1 VIIESLDVKRSSEY
15 LSGARK
21 TLPKLC
27 YEVDDNNVRCHYCM
41 AYGCINPD
49 CGVQLD
55 PDN

>member
-1 VIIESLDVKRSSEY
+1 MIESLDVKRASEY

-27 YEVDDNNVRCHYCM
+27 YEVDDNNVRCHYCK
-41 AYGCINPD
+41 AYGCINPE

-55 PDN
+55 PNN